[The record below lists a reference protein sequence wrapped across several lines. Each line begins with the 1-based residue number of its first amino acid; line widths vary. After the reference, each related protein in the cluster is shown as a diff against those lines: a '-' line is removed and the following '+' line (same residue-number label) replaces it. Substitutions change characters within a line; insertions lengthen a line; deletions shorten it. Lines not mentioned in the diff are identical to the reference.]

1 MAYFCLLAYFGLMA
15 NLGLLSYLVNWYILI
30 YWSFSFFCQ
39 GSPNVPQKDRS
50 PCVSQ
55 KVETILCVN
64 LRLKFCASVWGWRL
78 CDETVFQT
86 PDRDKEEV
94 DFLLET
100 LETCNVKV
108 ILVIVQCNTPSPIST
123 SPILGVATGGGG
135 EESKFRKKKWG
146 QRGGVRPEFIS
157 KNRPTGYNGF
167 GLKGQQAV

>member
-1 MAYFCLLAYFGLMA
+1 MDLLLAHEPIPGARTYSWHMDSRIRHSHF
-15 NLGLLSYLVNWYILI
+15 LGNSP
-30 YWSFSFFCQ
+30 FSIPLQ
-39 GSPNVPQKDRS
+39 RWGNVPQKDRS

-94 DFLLET
+94 NFLLET

-123 SPILGVATGGGG
+123 SPILGVATGGEGG
-135 EESKFRKKKWG
+135 AAM
-146 QRGGVRPEFIS
+146 PEVLS
-157 KNRPTGYNGF
+157 NNRPTGYNGF
-167 GLKGQQAV
+167 GLKG